1 MSGGSFNYLCHT
13 WDLDGLMEK
22 RGSLEEMA
30 SELAGLGY
38 AQDAARETEEL
49 LVMLRQW
56 EVRASVRVERLREVW
71 KAVEWWRSCD
81 YSEDQVREAL
91 AEYRGE
97 SEKEE
102 PHA

>member
-13 WDLDGLMEK
+13 WDLADINEK
-22 RGSLEEMA
+22 RGDLEAMA

-56 EVRASVRVERLREVW
+56 EVRATVRIERLREVW

-97 SEKEE
+97 RQEE
-102 PHA
+102 SGA